1 MTARQIGGLSVS
13 RETFERL
20 ETYAKLVRK
29 WNPKI
34 NLVSKRSL
42 EQLWTRHFVDSAQV
56 FRLADNTKNW
66 VDIGSG
72 GGFPGLVIAMLL
84 AEFKP
89 ESQVTLIES
98 DQRKSAFLRTV
109 GRETGI
115 RCRVICDR
123 VEKVEPQAATVLTA
137 RALAELS
144 TLLAYAERHMA
155 PDGVAIFPKGT
166 TWKKEVKTAQQEWS
180 FDFEAIK
187 SLTEPE
193 AAILKIKGVSRV

>member
-1 MTARQIGGLSVS
+1 MTAPQIGGLSVS
-13 RETFERL
+13 RETFDRL
-20 ETYAKLVRK
+20 ETYAELIRK
-29 WNPKI
+29 WNPRI

-42 EQLWTRHFVDSAQV
+42 EQLWARHFVDSAQV

-72 GGFPGLVIAMLL
+72 GGFPGLVIALLL
-84 AEFKP
+84 AEFQP
-89 ESQVTLIES
+89 EHHVTLIES

-109 GRETGI
+109 VRETGI
-115 RCRVICDR
+115 GCTVICDR
-123 VEKVEPQAATVLTA
+123 VEKVEPLAATVLSA

-144 TLLAYAERHMA
+144 GLLAHAERHMA

-166 TWKKEVKTAQQEWS
+166 TWKKEVETAQQEWS
-180 FDFEAIK
+180 FGLEVIK